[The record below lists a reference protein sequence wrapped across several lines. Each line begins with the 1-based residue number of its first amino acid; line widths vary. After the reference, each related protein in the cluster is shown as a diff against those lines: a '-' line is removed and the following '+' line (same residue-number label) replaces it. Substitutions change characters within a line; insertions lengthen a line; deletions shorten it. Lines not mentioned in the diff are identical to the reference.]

1 MIQNIITGIVAIIFG
16 FGSFTIGY
24 CFGVKSE
31 RSKPKYIYHNGHKF
45 RLNPISMKLDD
56 EIDEMIK
63 NEETKNKKDR

>member
-1 MIQNIITGIVAIIFG
+1 MIQNIVTGIVAIIFG

-45 RLNPISMKLDD
+45 RLNPINMKLDD

-63 NEETKNKKDR
+63 KRRNQK

>member
-1 MIQNIITGIVAIIFG
+1 MIQNIVTGIVAIIFG

-24 CFGVKSE
+24 CLGVKSE

-45 RLNPISMKLDD
+45 RLNPINMKLDD

-63 NEETKNKKDR
+63 KRRNQK